1 MRILLVE
8 DDEVI
13 AERLKFGLTK
23 AGMIVDYASDG
34 IDAVE
39 KGLFNRYS
47 VIVLDIMLPGKDG
60 WTVCSELRRSRIGTP
75 ILMLTARDQTEDKV
89 KGLDMGADDYLAK
102 PFEFTELVARIRA
115 LARRDKTQKTST
127 IFVADLEIDTIN
139 RSVKRAG
146 ESLHLTPREYTLLE
160 ALARNVGRTLTREI
174 IVEEVWGDD
183 ESFSNT
189 VNFHITSL
197 RKKIDVGRK
206 SSLIKTMHGFGYV
219 MRSDE
224 EDAG

>member
-47 VIVLDIMLPGKDG
+47 VIVLDVMLPGKDG

>member
-1 MRILLVE
+1 
-8 DDEVI
+8 
-13 AERLKFGLTK
+13 
-23 AGMIVDYASDG
+23 MIVDYASDG